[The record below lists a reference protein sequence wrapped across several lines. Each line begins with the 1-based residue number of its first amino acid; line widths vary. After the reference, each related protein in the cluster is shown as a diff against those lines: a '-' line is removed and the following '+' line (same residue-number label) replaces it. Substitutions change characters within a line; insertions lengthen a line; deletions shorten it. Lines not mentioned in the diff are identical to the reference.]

1 MHGLEDD
8 PYFGAPFIDMDEWRD
23 RPRRHRYIHGGFE
36 GTETLFAFYFPTD
49 EEYRGRLVH
58 MLQGG
63 TGGSEHTAYQSVL
76 GETDMIDFAAQCGAF
91 YVESNQGHVDIS
103 GEYMKMDPTITSW
116 RASAQTARYAR
127 KLAAEIYGEAPH
139 HAYLLGGSGG
149 GLRAVVCM
157 ENTDG
162 VWDGGVPYIAGP
174 CALNG
179 PSVVINAARALGPKV
194 HDVIDAMA
202 PGGSGDPFAG
212 LNAEQREALALF
224 YRVGLPRGSEFA
236 LKGSAMD
243 VTIGMAILTST
254 LFYDPTL
261 VDDFWSVPGHIG
273 ADGGLAASVVDIRAK
288 VARILTRRDLG
299 DNADVAVTQG
309 FWGQSNDDSP
319 LGLVLET
326 PVDLARIPG
335 SRITMLSGA
344 EAGQKRVCIAT
355 AGDALLVGLHIGER
369 PLEKIAVGD
378 EMAIDNRAFL
388 TFCYGHRH
396 QVDRALP
403 STAALCALG
412 RPIYPQ
418 RPVNQATTL
427 VGVGQ
432 TGRFSGKMI
441 FVNNMFDTNE
451 LASNAADYIPMVK
464 EQFGPDI
471 DDRFRL
477 WLNDNTTHIGPTDAQ
492 ATTYLIPF
500 MGSVQQAMRDMI
512 AWIEDANPPPAR
524 TGFRFTA
531 DDGMALLPTAEKR
544 RGVQPVV
551 LATAN
556 GAIRADVAIG
566 EAVRFEVEA
575 EAPPGAG
582 TIIAAEWD
590 FDGTGTWPIK
600 HAGIDGNATRIA
612 LSVTHRFDRP
622 GTYFPSVRVTAHRE
636 GDVAAVHRRQ
646 TNLARVRVVVS

>member
-1 MHGLEDD
+1 MRGLEDD
-8 PYFGAPFIDMDEWRD
+8 PYFGAPFIDKDEWRD
-23 RPRRHRYIHGGFE
+23 VPRRHRYVHGGFA

-49 EEYRGRLVH
+49 EEYRGRFIH

-91 YVESNQGHVDIS
+91 YGESNQGHVDIS

-261 VDDFWSVPGHIG
+261 VDDFWSVPGYIG
-273 ADGGLAASVVDIRAK
+273 ADGGLTGSVVEVRAK
-288 VARILTRRDLG
+288 VAKILTRRDLG

-319 LGLVLET
+319 LGIVLDS

-355 AGDALLVGLHIGER
+355 AGEALLVGLHIGEM
-369 PLEKIAVGD
+369 PLETIAVGD
-378 EMAIDNRAFL
+378 EMTIDNRAFL

-396 QVDRALP
+396 QVDRSLP

-451 LASNAADYIPMVK
+451 LASNAADYVPIVK
-464 EQFGPDI
+464 AQFGPDI

-477 WLNDNTTHIGPTDAQ
+477 WLNDNTTHIGPTDAP

-500 MGSVQQAMRDMI
+500 MGSVQQAVRDMI
-512 AWIEDANPPPAR
+512 AWIEDVTPPPAS
-524 TGFRFTA
+524 TGFRFSA
-531 DDGMALLPTAEKR
+531 DEGMALRPTAEMR

-551 LATAN
+551 VATAN
-556 GAIRADVAIG
+556 GAIRADVAVG

-582 TIIAAEWD
+582 TIVAAEWD
-590 FDGTGTWPIK
+590 FDGAGLWPIK

-612 LSVTHRFDRP
+612 LTVIHRFDRP
-622 GTYFPSVRVTAHRE
+622 GTYFPSVRVAAHRE

-646 TNLARVRVVVS
+646 LNLARVRVVVT

>member
-1 MHGLEDD
+1 MHGRDDD
-8 PYFGAPFIDMDEWRD
+8 PYFGAPYIDADEWRD
-23 RPRRHRYIHGGFE
+23 TPRRHRYIHGGFE
-36 GTETLFAFYFPTD
+36 KTETLFAFYFPTD
-49 EEYRGRLVH
+49 EEYQGRFIH

-103 GEYMKMDPTITSW
+103 GEYMKMDPTVTSW

-127 KLAAEIYGEAPH
+127 KLATEIYGQPPH

-179 PSVVINAARALGPKV
+179 PSVVINATRALGPKV

-212 LNAEQREALALF
+212 LDAEQREALALF
-224 YRVGLPRGSEFA
+224 YKVGLPRGSEFA

-261 VDDFWSVPGHIG
+261 VEDFWLAPGYIG
-273 ADGGLAASVVDIRAK
+273 ADGGLAKSLIDVH
-288 VARILTRRDLG
+288 ARVKKILTRRDLG
-299 DNADVAVTQG
+299 DNQDVAITQG

-319 LGLVLET
+319 IGIVLDT

-344 EAGQKRVCIAT
+344 EEGQKRVCIST
-355 AGDALLVGLHIGER
+355 AGDALLVGLHIGEK
-369 PLEKIAVGD
+369 PLEQIAVGD
-378 EMAIDNRAFL
+378 EMQIDNRAFL
-388 TFCYGHRH
+388 TFCFGHRH
-396 QVDRALP
+396 QVDRPLP

-418 RPVNQATTL
+418 RPINQASTL
-427 VGVGQ
+427 VGLNQ

-451 LASNAADYIPMVK
+451 LASNAADYIPLVK
-464 EQFGPDI
+464 QQFGPNI

-492 ATTYLIPF
+492 SSTYLVPF
-500 MGSVQQAMRDMI
+500 MGSVQQAVRDMI
-512 AWIEDANPPPAR
+512 AWMEDGVAPPAN
-524 TGFRFTA
+524 TRFDFTPDRGMNLVPSA
-531 DDGMALLPTAEKR
+531 DERYGI
-544 RGVQPVV
+544 QPVV
-551 LATAN
+551 HATVE
-556 GAIRADVAIG
+556 GAISIEVAVG
-566 EAVRFEVEA
+566 EAVVFAVEA
-575 EAPPGAG
+575 EAPPDAG

-590 FDGTGTWPIK
+590 FDGTGHWPVK
-600 HAGIDGNATRIA
+600 HGNIDGRSLRIS
-612 LSVTHRFDRP
+612 LNVTHRFDKP
-622 GTYFPSVRVTAHRE
+622 GTYFPSARVTAHRE
-636 GDVAAVHRRQ
+636 GDVNAVHRRQ
-646 TNLARVRVVVS
+646 INLARVRVVVT

>member
-8 PYFGAPFIDMDEWRD
+8 PYFGAPFIDKDEWRNA
-23 RPRRHRYIHGGFE
+23 PRRHRYIHGGFE

-49 EEYRGRLVH
+49 QEYRGRFIH

-103 GEYMKMDPTITSW
+103 GEYMKMDPTVTSW

-273 ADGGLAASVVDIRAK
+273 ADGGLAGSVVDIRAK
-288 VARILTRRDLG
+288 VAKILTRRDLG

-319 LGLVLET
+319 LGLILDG
-326 PVDLARIPG
+326 PIDLARIPG

-344 EAGQKRVCIAT
+344 EAGQRRVCIAT
-355 AGDALLVGLHIGER
+355 AGDALLVGLHIGEK

-427 VGVGQ
+427 VGVRQ

-451 LASNAADYIPMVK
+451 LASNSADYIPMVK

-477 WLNDNTTHIGPTDAQ
+477 WLNDNTTHIGPTDAP

-500 MGSVQQAMRDMI
+500 MGSVQQAVRDMI
-512 AWIEDANPPPAR
+512 AWIEDEVSPPGS

-556 GAIRADVAIG
+556 GAIRADVAVG

-590 FDGTGTWPIK
+590 FDGAGSWPIK
-600 HAGIDGNATRIA
+600 HAGIDGNATRIG
-612 LSVTHRFDRP
+612 LSATYRFDRP
-622 GTYFPSVRVTAHRE
+622 GTYFPSVRVTVHRE

-646 TNLARVRVVVS
+646 INLARVRVVVI